1 MQPLVV
7 LAEVT
12 ALLIKKESQQEFNFS
27 SFQNQRQKL
36 TTGAT
41 WLKDK
46 MAKMVLQSKKIK
58 HIYDRNIF
66 MLQIYTEPL
75 VVRDTP

>member
-1 MQPLVV
+1 METRLELLFDSIAKKQQKMFSVKNVQPLVV

-12 ALLIKKESQQEFNFS
+12 ALLIKKESQQEFPFS

-41 WLKDK
+41 
-46 MAKMVLQSKKIK
+46 
-58 HIYDRNIF
+58 
-66 MLQIYTEPL
+66 
-75 VVRDTP
+75 

>member
-1 MQPLVV
+1 MKRTSKSLGKNVQPLVV

-12 ALLIKKESQQEFNFS
+12 ALLIKKENQQEFHFS

-41 WLKDK
+41 
-46 MAKMVLQSKKIK
+46 
-58 HIYDRNIF
+58 
-66 MLQIYTEPL
+66 
-75 VVRDTP
+75 